1 MFHSNDRDAIIPSY
15 GRALIA
21 DLDRL
26 LAGIPHKDVAVQW
39 DAAIETVSAEFAPHA
54 LDHISAGLS
63 ALLDHVPHDIPTG
76 AHLCYGDAG
85 HRHLIEPESL
95 ASQVRLANAVAQHTE
110 RRVDWLSFTVPQDR
124 ADEAFFA
131 PIADLLTSP
140 ETELYFA
147 LVPYHP
153 AGRRRHRR
161 PGRAD
166 RPPPPGRPRPLG
178 HLHRVR
184 HGPRRAHRRPPADR
198 HAPGDPRP
206 VRHGRMR
213 AETQVAERIPARSP
227 QHRTRSAHR
236 PLRTWP
242 DDGTTLCGDTPVG
255 STV

>member
-1 MFHSNDRDAIIPSY
+1 MFHPIGRDAIIPSY
-15 GRALIA
+15 GRALLA

-26 LAGIPHKDVAVQW
+26 LAGIPHDDVAVQW

-54 LDHISAGLS
+54 LDHIAAGLS

-85 HRHLIEPESL
+85 HRHLTEPDSL

-140 ETELYFA
+140 ATELYFA

-153 AGRRRHRR
+153 DRQADGVTAAQVALIDRHLPAYLG
-161 PGRAD
+161 PGGICTECGMARAERTD
-166 RPPPPGRPRPLG
+166 VPRLID
-178 HLHRVR
+178 LHREILAR
-184 HGPRRAHRRPPADR
+184 YGT
-198 HAPGDPRP
+198 GDE
-206 VRHGRMR
+206 GR
-213 AETQVAERIPARSP
+213 TQVAERIPARSP
-227 QHRTRSAHR
+227 QHRTRSAHS
-236 PLRTWP
+236 PLRTEA
-242 DDGTTLCGDTPVG
+242 G
-255 STV
+255 